1 MEGTVVRLMS
11 DKRFGF
17 IRGDDDQDY
26 FFHQQDL
33 NGFFDDLVEDF
44 NTKRQIKVIFD
55 PTQGQKGLRAANV
68 VRIDG
73 GV

>member
-1 MEGTVVRLMS
+1 MG

-17 IRGDDDQDY
+17 IRGADDQDY

-33 NGFFDDLVEDF
+33 NGFFADLEEDF
-44 NTKRQIKVIFD
+44 NAKRVIKVTFE
-55 PTQGQKGLRAANV
+55 PTQGQKGLRASGV
-68 VRIDG
+68 TRVDG